1 MARNYF
7 VNALRCALI
16 VTLAVATAG
25 CPVPFK
31 SGYSDTSRQNLS
43 ADSARQLAIGVS
55 TRQDVLIRLGEPD
68 QSAPD
73 ESWFIYGSTYGQGGI
88 VFVLFAGGSA
98 AGAGWEKMEYRRL
111 LVTFDERGL
120 LTNADFRSE
129 ECLEGMVGVAQG
141 GARSG
146 PCAGISTQA
155 GKK

>member
-16 VTLAVATAG
+16 VTLVVATAG

-68 QSAPD
+68 ESAPD

-111 LVTFDERGL
+111 LVTFDEKGL
-120 LTNADFRSE
+120 LTKAEFGSK
-129 ECLEGMVGVAQG
+129 ECLEGIIAIDQG
-141 GARSG
+141 GGRSG
-146 PCAGISTQA
+146 PCAES
-155 GKK
+155 GKSDGMK